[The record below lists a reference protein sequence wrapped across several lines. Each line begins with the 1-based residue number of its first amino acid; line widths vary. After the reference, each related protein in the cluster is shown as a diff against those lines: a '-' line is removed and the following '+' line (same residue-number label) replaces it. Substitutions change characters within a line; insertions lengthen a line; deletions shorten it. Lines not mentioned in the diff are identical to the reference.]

1 MRQKPMAAAPV
12 SLVQNLEDAGC
23 GPELVKEFL
32 ALKETGDVNG
42 QMRLLRIH
50 RQCLLEKCTQ
60 AKSGSIAWII
70 WYIRWK
76 KRTLCEEGGQ
86 PDVRKF

>member
-32 ALKETGDVNG
+32 ARKETGDVNG

-50 RQCLLEKCTQ
+50 RQCLLDEVHTGEKQIDCLDYLVYQ
-60 AKSGSIAWII
+60 MGKENA
-70 WYIRWK
+70 
-76 KRTLCEEGGQ
+76 
-86 PDVRKF
+86 V

>member
-50 RQCLLEKCTQ
+50 NEKQ
-60 AKSGSIAWII
+60 K
-70 WYIRWK
+70 YIFRSKWM
-76 KRTLCEEGGQ
+76 TGM
-86 PDVRKF
+86 

>member
-50 RQCLLEKCTQ
+50 RQCLLDEVHTGEKRIDCLDYLVYKIQ
-60 AKSGSIAWII
+60 
-70 WYIRWK
+70 R
-76 KRTLCEEGGQ
+76 E
-86 PDVRKF
+86 